1 MSLFAIDQE
10 RCLGCGLCAKVC
22 VEDVFKHNGNKG
34 LPQVVDEEKCIRCG
48 HCGAIC
54 PAEALKHND
63 MNMQNFIPIENLR
76 IEPEQMERFLGAK
89 RSVRHYRKREVDREI
104 ITQLLRVSQMAP
116 SDNNRQEREFIV
128 VTDPDKIAELE
139 KITVNYYRKLLSLMN
154 PVMRKISS
162 VFMPHAIRELEKV
175 IPDFQGLLGRSQKG
189 EPAVFR
195 GAPCV
200 IFTHATKGNVM
211 AKDNCLA
218 AQHYLMLQAQA
229 MGLGTCIIGY
239 ATAAAAS
246 LAKSLSIPKENQIF
260 SAVTLG
266 YPQYSFKRTVD
277 RKKKE
282 VVWL

>member
-1 MSLFAIDQE
+1 MALFVFDQE
-10 RCLGCGLCAKVC
+10 KCLGCGLCARVC
-22 VEDVFKHNGNKG
+22 VEDVFTLNENNQ
-34 LPQVVDEEKCIRCG
+34 LPRVVDEDKCIRCG
-48 HCGAIC
+48 HCAAACPTGA
-54 PAEALKHND
+54 LQHKD
-63 MNMQNFIPIENLR
+63 MNMQNFIPVENLR

-89 RSVRHYRKREVDREI
+89 RSVRHYREKKVDQEV
-104 ITQLLRVSQMAP
+104 ITRLLRVAQMAP

-139 KITVNYYRKLLSLMN
+139 KATVDYYRKLLSLMN

-175 IPDFQGLLGRSQKG
+175 IPDFQGLLRRSQKG

-195 GAPCV
+195 GAPCI
-200 IFTHATKGNVM
+200 IFIYALKGNVM

-239 ATAAAAS
+239 ATAAASS
-246 LAKSLSIPKENQIF
+246 LVNILNVPKNNQII
-260 SAVTLG
+260 SAITLG
-266 YPQYSFKRTVD
+266 YPQYNFKRTVD
-277 RKKKE
+277 RKEKE
-282 VVWL
+282 IMWL